1 MRRAAAI
8 LTSSL
13 FLLAACGGA
22 GSVFVTTT
30 APGSSTSEATTSSAA
45 ATTSSEMTTITEAPT
60 STEAPT
66 TTVFVPSPVA
76 TPDLDEE
83 SFEVPAGCEGVG
95 FSVTAPVVSGL
106 TPAAQEWVN
115 GQITLVIERLKGQ
128 YVADATGA
136 CGPADLPEA
145 QLIVAY
151 EATTLSARLI
161 SLRFTGSAYYP
172 GAAHPQTLIFTMNFD
187 AASGDELQLADILLA
202 GGESAVAALA
212 EQHLVDEYYGGDPA
226 GLHDWVATITTGML
240 GNWAVSGAGLEITF
254 DQYAVGPGS
263 MGTPTVVI
271 PWGQLVGIVD
281 PAGPAGPA

>member
-1 MRRAAAI
+1 MRRTAAMVTA
-8 LTSSL
+8 SL
-13 FLLAACGGA
+13 LLLAACSGE
-22 GSVFVTTT
+22 GSPFATT
-30 APGSSTSEATTSSAA
+30 APAGSTSEATTSTV
-45 ATTSSEMTTITEAPT
+45 ATTTTA
-60 STEAPT
+60 APT
-66 TTVFVPSPVA
+66 TTQAPTTTALVPAPVV

-95 FSVTAPVVSGL
+95 FSVTGPVVSGL
-106 TPAAQEWVN
+106 APAAQEWVN
-115 GQITLVIERLKGQ
+115 GQITLVLERLKGQ

-151 EATTLSARLI
+151 EATTLSSRLI

-187 AASGDELQLADILLA
+187 ANSGDELQLADILLA

>member
-1 MRRAAAI
+1 VRRAAAI
-8 LTSSL
+8 LTASL
-13 FLLAACGGA
+13 FLLAACSGE
-22 GSVFVTTT
+22 GSPFASAT
-30 APGSSTSEATTSSAA
+30 APAGTTLEATTSTVAP
-45 ATTSSEMTTITEAPT
+45 TTTAGPTTTEAPT

-83 SFEVPAGCEGVG
+83 SFGVPAGCEGVG
-95 FSVTAPVVSGL
+95 FSVTAPVVGGL
-106 TPAAQEWVN
+106 TPAAQEWIN

-151 EATTLSARLI
+151 EATTLSSRLI

-187 AASGDELQLADILLA
+187 ANSGDELQLADILLA

-226 GLHDWVATITTGML
+226 GLHDWVATITPGML